1 MKHDL
6 STRIAE
12 ILAGSFSNDK
22 DETEYQDTFAN
33 EGVRKAEYV
42 IDDLRYRASEG
53 EFQLERLAYLCIG
66 GADGSE
72 VAQVLDA
79 TAISKAVMIEISDV
93 AVKKARARAEDLEKR
108 GKEFVVLEGDATA
121 RLNDALSVA
130 EAWCRQGEV
139 DGLVCSAQGVLHEL
153 PSRSKQ
159 FDLAN
164 FLGAIFKYSGWK
176 ICAFYSREPSL
187 PDGWPP
193 NVRIRVPGLDG
204 GHLARM
210 ARHVAAR
217 CHIQGEAT
225 ELASDWVALPS
236 VLAVETLHK
245 LIRAGSVQRIEY
257 ELGEQLT
264 SFDPMAVQ
272 AHLESMVDGMKVSV
286 EYITTLG
293 FKRAMLDYGVEY
305 RGHDSRK
312 LSLPRTHSEVIGFVC
327 KAPLALNRVVPAATG
342 APGVGAKFSVPN
354 PFGGAVEN
362 AEIQQ
367 WLEQFQA
374 EDRPLMARLVGGFTY
389 ITFSRAREMMVG
401 LYQQLEQRLGG
412 AFERAW
418 YVPVGAAAKSGGLVA
433 YQFRT
438 LNRIPANRFLSYA
451 DIEKHVADGDP
462 IVLLDDLLAT
472 GHQTIAEWNALRNKT
487 RLPEGS
493 PMLWATLVS
502 CEAGRTHI
510 AERTPLE
517 SISVL
522 ALSREDE
529 PMGARSALFPDAA
542 ERDRVRTIVERYG
555 AMLAPTTPLGYGGL
569 GLLLA
574 FEHSTPDNSP
584 PIFWGSTN
592 GWRPLLE
599 KGTPPR
605 PQLG

>member
-6 STRIAE
+6 AKRIEA
-12 ILAGSFSNDK
+12 IIASSLSNDE
-22 DETEYQDTFAN
+22 DEVEYQDSFAN

-42 IDDLRYRASEG
+42 IDDLRYRASKG

-72 VAQVLDA
+72 VAQILDA

-93 AVKKARARAEDLEKR
+93 AANKAQARVDDLAKR
-108 GKEFVVLEGDATA
+108 GKEFVVLPGDATA
-121 RLNDALSVA
+121 RLKDALSVA

-153 PSRSKQ
+153 PSRSPQ

-164 FLGAIFKYSGWK
+164 FLGAIFRYSGWK

-193 NVRIRVPGLDG
+193 SVRIRVPDLDG
-204 GHLARM
+204 EHLARM
-210 ARHVAAR
+210 ARHVGQR
-217 CHIQGEAT
+217 CGIQGEAT
-225 ELASDWVALPS
+225 ELANDWVALPS

-272 AHLESMVDGMKVSV
+272 AHLESMVDGMRVSV

-293 FKRAMLDYGVEY
+293 FKRALLDYGVEY
-305 RGHDSRK
+305 RGHDSAK
-312 LSLPRTHSEVIGFVC
+312 LSLPRTHSEVIGFLC
-327 KAPLALNRVVPAATG
+327 KAPLTLNPVVPALVS
-342 APGVGAKFSVPN
+342 APGAGAKLSFVN
-354 PFGGAVEN
+354 PFGKAVEN
-362 AEIQQ
+362 AEIQH

-374 EDRPLMARLVGGFTY
+374 GDRPLMARLVSGFNY
-389 ITFSRAREMMVG
+389 ISFSRARDMLVE
-401 LYQQLEQRLGG
+401 LHQQLKQRLGSS
-412 AFERAW
+412 FERAW
-418 YVPVGAAAKSGGLVA
+418 YVQVGAAAKSGGLVA

-438 LNRIPANRFLSYA
+438 LNRISVDRFLSYA
-451 DIEKHVADGDP
+451 DLGKHAADGDP
-462 IVLLDDLLAT
+462 IVFLDDLLAT
-472 GHQTIAEWNALRNKT
+472 GHQTIAEWNTLCEAT

-502 CEAGRTHI
+502 CEAGRTFI

-529 PMGARSALFPDAA
+529 PMGASSTMFPDAA
-542 ERDRVRTIVERYG
+542 ERDRVRMIVERYG

-584 PIFWGSTN
+584 PIFWGSTR

-605 PQLG
+605 PQPG